1 MQDQEYLN
9 HYVNATKICEGRRI
23 LKIENT
29 NLEFIY
35 MSRAYKKFLNV
46 TNDGIIGRRLKDS
59 DHPGKELAKKF
70 KPIALKA
77 LATKSYA
84 SFFIVYKLPHF
95 VNKECIIYTLEP
107 IVNPTTKNIV
117 GMTGEMHIIDPG
129 TISRMFSFINSSSP
143 ANTEEDNLNS
153 VKLSEREEE
162 VLFLLTL
169 GHSYKEISLILSN
182 AANKQILSSTINSI
196 IHRQLFKKF
205 DVTSTTE
212 LVIKSA
218 QAKALKRIPGSILE
232 LKHGIYEVTFTELD
246 VELLTSPIA

>member
-9 HYVNATKICEGRRI
+9 NYVNAIKICEGRRI
-23 LKIENT
+23 LKVENT

-35 MSRAYKKFLNV
+35 MSRAYKKFLNI
-46 TNDGIIGRRLKDS
+46 TDEGIIGLRLKDS

-77 LATKSYA
+77 LATRSYA

-95 VNKECIIYTLEP
+95 ENKECIIYTLEP
-107 IVNPTTKNIV
+107 IINPETKNTV
-117 GMTGEMHIIDPG
+117 GMTGEMHIIDPS

-143 ANTEEDNLNS
+143 PNPEYGDLNS
-153 VKLSEREEE
+153 IKLSEREQE

-169 GHSYKEISLILSN
+169 GHSYKEISIILSN

-205 DVTSTTE
+205 AVTSTTE
-212 LVIKSA
+212 LIIKSA
-218 QAKALKRIPGSILE
+218 QVKALKGIPSSILE
-232 LKHGIYEVTFTELD
+232 LKHGVYEVTFTALD
-246 VELLTSPIA
+246 LALLTSTIP